1 MDEIVPEPGRI
12 QSSFNDT
19 VREETDGH
27 TENENSIP
35 YRKLYVSHFFRTWGD
50 RLFEFGAALFII
62 DVFKTTLLESSLYG
76 LLTTAF
82 GLLFGDIMGKW
93 VDNSPRI
100 AIVKYLIP
108 IQKLTIILSHVGFWA
123 LLTYFDPGFENK
135 TMDTYAF
142 VIFSTVVL
150 LGGLYKVTTIGMN
163 VALERD
169 WIVAL
174 AAGNSSSLTSLNATL
189 RRIDLLCKMLAPL
202 FVALLTSTATTMVAV
217 YYIAAWNVVSLVIEY
232 VCILMVYNSSPILSV
247 PKVMTREQ
255 NQASGY
261 LGNSR
266 WQDLKYCV
274 TSPLI
279 LASLSY
285 SMLFLTVLSM
295 GGTMIA
301 YMVAKQYS
309 DPVISGIRAVCVV
322 GKWYGKVT
330 ICSLC
335 LVDITFL

>member
-1 MDEIVPEPGRI
+1 MDEIVPEPGGI
-12 QSSFNDT
+12 QSSFNDA

-27 TENENSIP
+27 AESENSIP

-108 IQKLTIILSHVGFWA
+108 IQKLTIISSHVGFWA
-123 LLTYFDPGFENK
+123 LLTYFDPGSENK

-174 AAGNSSSLTSLNATL
+174 AAGNSSSLTCKYQAICTLLNAQ
-189 RRIDLLCKMLAPL
+189 PL
-202 FVALLTSTATTMVAV
+202 NLHRVINSFECN
-217 YYIAAWNVVSLVIEY
+217 IA
-232 VCILMVYNSSPILSV
+232 
-247 PKVMTREQ
+247 
-255 NQASGY
+255 
-261 LGNSR
+261 
-266 WQDLKYCV
+266 
-274 TSPLI
+274 
-279 LASLSY
+279 
-285 SMLFLTVLSM
+285 
-295 GGTMIA
+295 
-301 YMVAKQYS
+301 
-309 DPVISGIRAVCVV
+309 
-322 GKWYGKVT
+322 
-330 ICSLC
+330 
-335 LVDITFL
+335 